1 MNIYI
6 LYKLTHSSFDSTDV
20 KKEIVGAFTSEYH
33 ARDYASSMSMFED
46 ETEIEETHIIE

>member
-1 MNIYI
+1 MNVYI
-6 LYKLTHSSFDSTDV
+6 LYKLIYPLVDSTDV
-20 KKEIVGAFTSEYH
+20 KKEVVGVFTSEYH